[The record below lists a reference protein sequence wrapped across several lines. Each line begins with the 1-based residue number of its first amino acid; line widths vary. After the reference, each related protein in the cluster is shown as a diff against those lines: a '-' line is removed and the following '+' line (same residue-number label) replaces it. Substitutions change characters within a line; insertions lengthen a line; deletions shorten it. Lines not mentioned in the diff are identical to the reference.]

1 MGMTTVLILAAVI
14 VWRGMVI
21 AGRLEDSRLALVALG
36 LTVAFAAQNLV
47 HMAVCL
53 DLLPPK
59 GIPLPLVSYG
69 KTELVVSLMSA
80 GVLLNLSREVT
91 S

>member
-1 MGMTTVLILAAVI
+1 LALSAVI
-14 VWRGMVI
+14 AWRGMVV
-21 AGRLEDSRLALVALG
+21 AGRLEDSRLALFAFG
-36 LTVAFAAQNLV
+36 LTIAFAAQSLV

-69 KTELVVSLMSA
+69 KTDLVVSLMSV
-80 GVLLNLSREVT
+80 GVLLNLSREVGP
-91 S
+91 